1 MLDMDTIIAKNILSE
16 LKRNGK
22 KQSDLVQVLGY
33 SKQVVSNMLSGARM
47 INATELKKIADYLN
61 VSMEK
66 LVKVPDGDFDNNP
79 IYAFMGQTQNDEG
92 KKALVFFDKLIN
104 LYLFHSNI
112 YENGTELI
120 NRRSSL

>member
-1 MLDMDTIIAKNILSE
+1 MLDMDTLIAKNILKE
-16 LKRNGK
+16 LKRRGK

-47 INATELKKIADYLN
+47 INATELKQIAEYLN

-66 LVKVPDGDFDNNP
+66 LVEVPDIGFDNNP
-79 IYAFMGQTQNDEG
+79 IYAFMGQTENDEG

-112 YENGTELI
+112 YESGTESM